1 MKVLLVHNRYRS
13 DSPSGE
19 NRVVDQEA
27 AALEAAG
34 NDVER
39 FERFSDDIAG
49 WSRPR
54 QALVPLRVVW
64 SQEARRDLA
73 AVLRRTK
80 PDVAHVQNTFPLVSP
95 SVLYSC
101 RDERVPAV
109 VTFHNYR
116 QICPSG
122 ALFRDGAVCHDCVG
136 HLPLPAVRHG
146 CYRSSPLATA
156 PLALTTFVHRTSWRT
171 LPSAYIFVSKAERD
185 LFAPLGLPA
194 NRVFVKANLVPA
206 TSSVTAAVEHK
217 VVYVGRLSDT
227 KGLPTL
233 MASWDRYIRDT
244 PEPRLRLVI
253 AGTGPLEAAI
263 QEWSRERPAVEVAG
277 LLDRAACARLVAGA
291 RAVIVPSEWEETFGL
306 VVVEAMASGVPTI
319 ASAIG
324 SLPELVT
331 DGVDGIVL
339 EPGNVA
345 ALARVLR
352 EVDEEPARFEQLGR
366 RARKTY
372 QERFD
377 PDANLEELLS
387 IYRFAI
393 ENPIWGSSGAS
404 QR

>member
-34 NDVER
+34 NHVER
-39 FERFSDDIAG
+39 FEYFSDDIAG
-49 WSRPR
+49 WSRLR

-64 SQEARRDLA
+64 SWEARRDLA
-73 AVLRRTK
+73 AVLRRTR
-80 PDVAHVQNTFPLVSP
+80 PDVVHVQNTFPLVSP

-122 ALFRDGAVCHDCVG
+122 TLFRDGAVCHDCVG

-156 PLALTTFVHRTSWRT
+156 PLALTTFVHRRSWRT
-171 LPSAYIFVSKAERD
+171 LASAYVFVSKAERD
-185 LFAPLGLPA
+185 LFDPLGLPA
-194 NRVFVKANLVPA
+194 NRMFVKANLVPA
-206 TSSVTAAVEHK
+206 TSSVIAVAEHK

-233 MASWDRYIRDT
+233 MASWDRYTRDT

-263 QEWSRERPAVEVAG
+263 REWSGGTADCGGGWAVGSRGVCPPGGG
-277 LLDRAACARLVAGA
+277 LTRRH
-291 RAVIVPSEWEETFGL
+291 RAVRVGGDLRPCGR
-306 VVVEAMASGVPTI
+306 
-319 ASAIG
+319 G
-324 SLPELVT
+324 SH
-331 DGVDGIVL
+331 G
-339 EPGNVA
+339 
-345 ALARVLR
+345 
-352 EVDEEPARFEQLGR
+352 GR
-366 RARKTY
+366 RANDRLGT
-372 QERFD
+372 R
-377 PDANLEELLS
+377 
-387 IYRFAI
+387 IT
-393 ENPIWGSSGAS
+393 SGT
-404 QR
+404 RHRWRRRGRV

>member
-1 MKVLLVHNRYRS
+1 MKVLMVHNRYRS

-19 NRVVDQEA
+19 DRVVDQEA
-27 AALEAAG
+27 AVLEAAG

-39 FERFSDDIAG
+39 FERFSDDIAS

-64 SQEARRDLA
+64 NQEARGDLA
-73 AVLRRTK
+73 AVLRRTR
-80 PDVAHVQNTFPLVSP
+80 PDVVHIHNTVPLLSP
-95 SVLYSC
+95 SVLHAC

-136 HLPLPAVRHG
+136 HLPLPAIRHG
-146 CYRSSPLATA
+146 CYRSSPFATA

-171 LPSAYIFVSKAERD
+171 LPSAYIFVSKSERD
-185 LFAPLGLPA
+185 LFDPLGLPA

-206 TSSVTAAVEHK
+206 TAAVTAEVEDK
-217 VVYVGRLSDT
+217 VVYVGRLTDT

-233 MASWDRYIRDT
+233 MASWDRYIRDSH
-244 PEPRLRLVI
+244 EPRLRLVI
-253 AGTGPLEAAI
+253 AGTGPLEATM
-263 QEWSRERPAVEVAG
+263 QEWSREQSGVELAGVLDRPAV
-277 LLDRAACARLVAGA
+277 ARLVAGA
-291 RAVIVPSEWEETFGL
+291 RAVIVPSEWEEPFGL
-306 VVVEAMASGVPTI
+306 VVVEAMAAGVPTI

-339 EPGNVA
+339 EPGDVA

-352 EVDEEPARFEQLGR
+352 EVEEEPARFEQLGR

-372 QERFD
+372 EDRFD

-393 ENPIWGSSGAS
+393 ENPIWGSSVAS
-404 QR
+404 SR